1 MSSFPLSTVMG
12 YLPRAVVPPFAKDI
26 VTIAATFGCL
36 EIWTRIK
43 AQSISEVS
51 AFDNLASWV
60 DYPSAALASFLAYS
74 AFNMHNWKGYV
85 AGTLFIAPLAAR
97 MIKNLAITFRS
108 KIGTENTTHIR
119 ENADVVYK
127 LLTTASRAALAAL
140 SILMIW
146 NDLKAPPQQLMI
158 SVLSAAALIESI
170 NIQLATDWS

>member
-60 DYPSAALASFLAYS
+60 DYPSDCTCFISS
-74 AFNMHNWKGYV
+74 
-85 AGTLFIAPLAAR
+85 LFCIQYAQLEGICSRHLVYCPISGKNDKKPRYNLS
-97 MIKNLAITFRS
+97 IKNWNRKYYAHPRECRCCLQTPHNRIKSSSGCTVDFDDLERPKSSPSAIDDQCTICSSFD
-108 KIGTENTTHIR
+108 R
-119 ENADVVYK
+119 EH
-127 LLTTASRAALAAL
+127 
-140 SILMIW
+140 
-146 NDLKAPPQQLMI
+146 
-158 SVLSAAALIESI
+158 
-170 NIQLATDWS
+170 